1 MLGAIMGGIKDILG
15 IVDDVVTTDE
25 ERMSLKV
32 PLLAIQADVAKA
44 LIDAERAQL
53 EAQARIV
60 EAEAKSENWL
70 TSAWRPITMLTF
82 LFLIVVGQFGGQ
94 EVPEQMWPL
103 LQLGLG
109 GYVVGRSLEKTIPAA
124 VSAFKAGEK

>member
-1 MLGAIMGGIKDILG
+1 MLGGILDAIKGVFGV
-15 IVDDVVTTDE
+15 VDDLHTSDE
-25 ERMSLKV
+25 EKMSLKL
-32 PLLAIQADVAKA
+32 PLLAIQADVAKS
-44 LIDAERAQL
+44 LIEAERAQV
-53 EAQARIV
+53 EAQARII

-109 GYVVGRSLEKTIPAA
+109 GYVVGRSVEKTIPAVIGA
-124 VSAFKAGEK
+124 LKANER